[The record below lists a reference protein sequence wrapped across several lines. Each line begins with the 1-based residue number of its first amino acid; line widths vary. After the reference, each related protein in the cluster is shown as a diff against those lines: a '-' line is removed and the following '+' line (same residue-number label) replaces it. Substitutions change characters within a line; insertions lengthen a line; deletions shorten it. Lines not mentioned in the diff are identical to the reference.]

1 MRPFAIAPSF
11 VMLLSL
17 ASVCHADEPLPSL
30 AESIAPYV
38 DAQTV
43 AVTHLDLAAFEVVG
57 AVDLLAEFLHLP
69 PKERDRLQAL
79 VVPINVFADTLP
91 EGARADVFVV
101 VSISDL
107 ANLPVFVVMPRKTNP
122 AAAAI
127 AMEVRRSLSE
137 QFHTEVVMEQVGDA
151 LVTASPRTIE
161 RLKTAKPVER
171 PEIAAAFT
179 AAGPGALHLLIVPS
193 ADARRAIELLYPKL
207 PEALG
212 GGPTS
217 QLTRNVEWLAAGIAL
232 VPGETRLRLTVQAAG
247 EEQAAA
253 LAAGV
258 SAVIAPLG
266 QRPELGNAVPNA
278 AEQARRLVPTAQ
290 GNQLSLELKLAD
302 DEMAH
307 MGTILSPLLKTAQGL
322 LAQRRGG
329 KPAAGE

>member
-217 QLTRNVEWLAAGIAL
+217 QLT
-232 VPGETRLRLTVQAAG
+232 
-247 EEQAAA
+247 
-253 LAAGV
+253 
-258 SAVIAPLG
+258 
-266 QRPELGNAVPNA
+266 
-278 AEQARRLVPTAQ
+278 
-290 GNQLSLELKLAD
+290 
-302 DEMAH
+302 
-307 MGTILSPLLKTAQGL
+307 
-322 LAQRRGG
+322 AQRRVAGRG
-329 KPAAGE
+329 HRAGAGRDPSAAHRASRRRRASRCAGRGRFGRHRAARPTSGTWQRGSQRRRAGPAPRPHGPGQPAFA